1 MKIAIVHEWFIT
13 YVGSEKVIE
22 QILSLYP
29 DADIFTLFDFLPEN
43 DRKFLDGKGTHTS
56 FMQNLPFARKYYR
69 QYLPLMPLAI
79 EQFDLSE
86 YDLVISSNHAVAK
99 GVITG
104 PNQLHISYVH
114 TPMRY
119 IWEMQ
124 DQYLKESGLDKGIL
138 TWPTRWLFHRLRAWD
153 YRTSNSVDHFIANSQ
168 FVARRIWKFYRRNA
182 QVIYPPVNITGFV
195 YQENKENYYLAA
207 SRLVPYKKVDLIVSA
222 FNSMPDKSL
231 VVIGEGPELNK
242 IRQMA
247 KNNIE
252 ILGYQPDDVLRRY
265 MQNAKAFVFAAL
277 EDFGIMPVE
286 AQACGTPVIA
296 YGNGGVLETIH
307 GLDHPQPS
315 GIFFDEQ
322 TVKAISQ
329 AVRLFESN
337 ERKIKPDACRKNA
350 EKFSTER
357 FRSEFKD
364 FVENAWEL
372 HSNKK

>member
-13 YVGSEKVIE
+13 YVGSEKVVE

-29 DADIFTLFDFLPEN
+29 DADIFTLFDFLPEK
-43 DRKFLDGKGTHTS
+43 DRKFLDGKRTHTS

-69 QYLPLMPLAI
+69 QYLPLMPFAI

-124 DQYLKESGLDKGIL
+124 NQYLKESGLDKGIL
-138 TWPTRWLFHRLRAWD
+138 TWPTRWLLYRLRAWD

-182 QVIYPPVNITGFV
+182 QVIYPPVNIAGFA
-195 YQENKENYYLAA
+195 YQENKGNYYLAA
-207 SRLVPYKKVDLIVSA
+207 SRLVPYKKVDLIVNA

-247 KNNIE
+247 KKNIE

-265 MQNAKAFVFAAL
+265 MRNAKAFVFAAL

-296 YGNGGVLETIH
+296 YGNGGVSETIH

-322 TVKAISQ
+322 TVEAISQ
-329 AVRLFESN
+329 AVKLFEGN
-337 ERKIKPDACRKNA
+337 ESRIEPVVCRKNA
-350 EKFSTER
+350 EKFSQER

-364 FVENAWEL
+364 FVENVWEV
-372 HSNKK
+372 HRKKR